1 MQLNINTIID
11 VWSLLELTKTNKIN
25 HIRQDHVTKFN
36 LIIDYLLNNL
46 GCKSGK
52 RIQRQLLLLKLLK
65 HILLTLI

>member
-11 VWSLLELTKTNKIN
+11 VRSLLELTKTNKIN

-46 GCKSGK
+46 GCKSGN

-65 HILLTLI
+65 HIQLTLI

>member
-11 VWSLLELTKTNKIN
+11 VRSLLELTKTNKIN

-52 RIQRQLLLLKLLK
+52 RI
-65 HILLTLI
+65 

>member
-11 VWSLLELTKTNKIN
+11 VRSLLELTKTNKIN

>member
-11 VWSLLELTKTNKIN
+11 VRSLLELTKTNKIN

-65 HILLTLI
+65 HIQLTLI

>member
-52 RIQRQLLLLKLLK
+52 RISRQLLLLKLLK
-65 HILLTLI
+65 HIQLTLI

>member
-25 HIRQDHVTKFN
+25 HIRQDHVTKYN

-46 GCKSGK
+46 GCKSGN

-65 HILLTLI
+65 HIQLTLI

>member
-11 VWSLLELTKTNKIN
+11 VRSLLKLTKTNKIN

-52 RIQRQLLLLKLLK
+52 RI
-65 HILLTLI
+65 

>member
-11 VWSLLELTKTNKIN
+11 VRNLLELTKTNKIN

>member
-46 GCKSGK
+46 GCKSGN

-65 HILLTLI
+65 HIQLTLI

>member
-25 HIRQDHVTKFN
+25 YIRQDHVTKYN

-46 GCKSGK
+46 GCKSGN

-65 HILLTLI
+65 HIQLTLI

>member
-11 VWSLLELTKTNKIN
+11 VRSLLELTKTNKIN

-52 RIQRQLLLLKLLK
+52 RISRQLLLLKLLK
-65 HILLTLI
+65 HIQLTLI

>member
-11 VWSLLELTKTNKIN
+11 VRSLLKLTKTNKIN

-46 GCKSGK
+46 GCKSGN

-65 HILLTLI
+65 HIQLTLI

>member
-11 VWSLLELTKTNKIN
+11 VRSLLELTKTNKIN

-52 RIQRQLLLLKLLK
+52 HIGQLLLLKLLK
-65 HILLTLI
+65 HIQLTLI

>member
-1 MQLNINTIID
+1 MQLSINTIID
-11 VWSLLELTKTNKIN
+11 VRSLLELTKTNKIN

>member
-36 LIIDYLLNNL
+36 LIIDYLLNNF